1 MAMQMTG
8 GTMKRTLLLA
18 VLCLAGLS
26 GAAATAVATSPTTK
40 PSVPQHA
47 SKYPVIVHIV
57 SRDHT
62 VTISAGPKGPV
73 YSMTGS
79 DGSVMIADASGPEFA
94 KLQPEIYQHLRNSMA
109 VQADATDAVPY
120 AGIGGE

>member
-1 MAMQMTG
+1 
-8 GTMKRTLLLA
+8 MKRVTLVA

-26 GAAATAVATSPTTK
+26 AAAAETRPTTK
-40 PSVPQHA
+40 PAVPLHA

-62 VTISAGPKGPV
+62 VTISAGPRGPV
-73 YSMTGS
+73 YSMTGT
-79 DGSVMIADASGPEFA
+79 DGSVMVADASGPEFA
-94 KLQPEIYQHLRNSMA
+94 KLQPELYRHLRNSMA

-120 AGIGGE
+120 AGMATSE